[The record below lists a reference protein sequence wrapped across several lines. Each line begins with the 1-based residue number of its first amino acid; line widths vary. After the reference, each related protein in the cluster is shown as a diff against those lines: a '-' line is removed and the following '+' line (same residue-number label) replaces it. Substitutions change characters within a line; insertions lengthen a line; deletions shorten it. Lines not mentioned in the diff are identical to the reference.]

1 VSTETAESGGVR
13 GGEAKRSAPRATQ
26 QGLTLLEVVIALLL
40 FAMISVMLLSG
51 QSSASEAAYRAQVA
65 RDVSE
70 LLAIRCNLVALDPD
84 DYESGDSGTFPATGK
99 STRILDEEKV
109 FGDRYEGYTWE
120 VQIEETI
127 GSGATTTARVG
138 GSDPRNLLFAEE
150 GSSPDAPGG
159 SDEAEVEPEEVD
171 RLLLIQ
177 VTVFPPGYDPLDLGR
192 EGAMRPRV
200 VWTAIPLPEEE
211 EEGTTTR

>member
-1 VSTETAESGGVR
+1 MAAR
-13 GGEAKRSAPRATQ
+13 LAPR
-26 QGLTLLEVVIALLL
+26 GLTLLEVVIALLL

-51 QSSASEAAYRAQVA
+51 QSSAAEAAYRAQVA

-70 LLAIRCNLVALDPD
+70 LLAIRCNLVVLDPA
-84 DYESGDSGTFPATGK
+84 DYESGDSGTFPASGK

-127 GSGATTTARVG
+127 GSGATTAARVG
-138 GSDPRNLLFAEE
+138 GSDPRNLLFSEE
-150 GSSPDAPGG
+150 GSAPDAKSGTE
-159 SDEAEVEPEEVD
+159 EADVEPEEVD

-177 VTVFPPGYDPLDLGR
+177 VTVFPPGYDPLDIGK

-200 VWTAIPLPEEE
+200 VWTAIPLPEEDA
-211 EEGTTTR
+211 EGTATR